1 MNHKILKFVLY
12 GNNPPSGYSGG
23 RYHSW
28 LMANALASAGH
39 SVTYLTNNIPSFIDD
54 FKYMG
59 AENNLKIKL
68 FKNLNLQYLA
78 SEIIDIDWIV
88 IIPDYSSGWHFYSNA
103 FLLSQHTN
111 SKLCLLNFET
121 PNWVNKISN
130 IQRNPDDW
138 YYWKEIAKYSSIVLS
153 STKESNSYAKKFYSQ
168 SEGLVFKYC
177 YPSINTETHINRKL
191 IRRDKKR
198 ILWIGRMTNS
208 RHKGSYDLHSI
219 LSKQMQGYTL
229 VLIIG
234 HGEIP
239 EVLKLNLN
247 KRADK
252 YGIKLIIKRNLT
264 DHKKFIE
271 LCKASLLLFP
281 SQFEGFGIPPIESL
295 FCQTPC
301 IAFDLPVLRETCK
314 NDLIY
319 ARRGDFN
326 DFRNKIVEFLK
337 NPKVL
342 NSLPKHIEEIALYSN
357 FKRRISDVFTNYL

>member
-1 MNHKILKFVLY
+1 MNHKFLKFVLY
-12 GNNPPSGYSGG
+12 GNNTPSGYSGG
-23 RYHSW
+23 RYFSSLIAH
-28 LMANALASAGH
+28 ALASAGH

-54 FKYMG
+54 FQYMG
-59 AENNLKIKL
+59 AKNNLKIKI
-68 FKNLNLQYLA
+68 FKFLNLEYII
-78 SEIIDIDWIV
+78 SEIKDVDWFIV
-88 IIPDYSSGWHFYSNA
+88 IPDHASGWHFYSNA
-103 FLLSQHTN
+103 YLLSQHVN
-111 SKLCLLNFET
+111 SRLCLLNFET

-138 YYWKEIAKYSSIVLS
+138 YYWKEIAKYSTIVLS
-153 STKESNSYAKKFYSQ
+153 ISKESSSYAKKFYSH
-168 SEGLVFKYC
+168 SEGLRFKYC
-177 YPSINTETHINRKL
+177 YPSINSETYVNKKS
-191 IRRDKKR
+191 IRREKKR

-219 LSKQMQGYTL
+219 LCKQMQGYTL

-239 EVLKLNLN
+239 EVIKLNLN
-247 KRADK
+247 KRANK
-252 YGIKLIIKRNLT
+252 YGIKLILKRNLT

-271 LCKASLLLFP
+271 LYKASLLLFP

-314 NDLIY
+314 DDLIY

-326 DFRNKIVEFLK
+326 DFKTKIIKFLN
-337 NPKVL
+337 NPTVL
-342 NSLPKHIEEIALYSN
+342 DHTPKHIEEIALFSN
-357 FKRRISDVFTNYL
+357 FKRRICDIFTNYS